1 MKLKCGYSSE
11 LFLVAI
17 LQCLMPAR
25 SEDMNKQRI
34 AFNLHFSR
42 FDKMRMFMEFMGIC
56 KVMIKMMGLGI

>member
-1 MKLKCGYSSE
+1 
-11 LFLVAI
+11 
-17 LQCLMPAR
+17 MPAR

-34 AFNLHFSR
+34 AFNLHFSC